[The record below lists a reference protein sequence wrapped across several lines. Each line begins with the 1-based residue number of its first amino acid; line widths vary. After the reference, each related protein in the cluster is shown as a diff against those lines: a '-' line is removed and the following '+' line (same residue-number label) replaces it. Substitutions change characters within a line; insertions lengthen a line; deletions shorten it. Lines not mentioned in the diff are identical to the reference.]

1 MFKMSEKFD
10 VIIVGAGPAGS
21 AAAYSLAKMGFN
33 VLMIERGKYPGAK
46 NVMGGRMYAY
56 ALNRL
61 IPEFWKEAPI
71 ERKVTREKL
80 TLQGEKASITLDFM
94 DEELRE
100 PPNSYTILR
109 GKFDQWFAGKAVEA
123 GATLVSSIR
132 VDDLIREN
140 NRITG
145 IVAGTDRIQANVVIA
160 ADGAV
165 SLLSEKAGL
174 KKFDVL
180 QFALGIKEIIE
191 LPEKTIEERFNL
203 ASGEGAAQLF
213 VGHCTKGIPGGGF
226 IYTNKT
232 SLSVGI
238 VVYINSLIE
247 KKIESHELIRE
258 FNTNPAVAALIE
270 GGKILEYSAH
280 VIPETSRSELFTDGM
295 LVVGDAGGLIVN
307 SGITLRGIDMA
318 IASGVAAAEAVKKA
332 AQENDFSKQSLSYYE
347 ELLKRDF
354 VLQDKETFKK
364 APEFLQNERLYTL
377 YPEFVCRLFH
387 RLVLVDGPK
396 KRAFDELLEESKGN
410 RIQMFL
416 DMLRGMRSL

>member
-80 TLQGEKASITLDFM
+80 TLQGEKASFTLDFM

>member
-1 MFKMSEKFD
+1 MSEKFD

-71 ERKVTREKL
+71 ERKVTHEKL

-100 PPNSYTILR
+100 PANSFTILR
-109 GKFDQWFAGKAVEA
+109 AKFDQWFAGKAVEA
-123 GATLVSSIR
+123 GATLVPGIR
-132 VDDLIREN
+132 VDDLIWEN

-307 SGITLRGIDMA
+307 NGITLRGIDMA

>member
-1 MFKMSEKFD
+1 MSEKFD

-80 TLQGEKASITLDFM
+80 TLQGEKASFTLDFM

-132 VDDLIREN
+132 VDDLIWEN

-416 DMLRGMRSL
+416 DMVRGMRSL

>member
-1 MFKMSEKFD
+1 MSEKFD
-10 VIIVGAGPAGS
+10 VIIVGAGPGGS
-21 AAAYSLAKMGFN
+21 AAAYSLAKMGFT
-33 VLMIERGKYPGAK
+33 VLLVERGKYPGAK

-71 ERKVTREKL
+71 ERKVTHEKL
-80 TLQGEKASITLDFM
+80 TLQGEKASFTLDFM

-123 GATLVSSIR
+123 GATLVPGIR

-140 NRITG
+140 NSITG

-258 FNTNPAVAALIE
+258 FNTNPAVAALIG

-318 IASGVAAAEAVKKA
+318 IASGVAAAETVKKA

-416 DMLRGMRSL
+416 DMVRGMRSL

>member
-1 MFKMSEKFD
+1 MSEKFD

-80 TLQGEKASITLDFM
+80 TLQGEKASFTLDFM
-94 DEELRE
+94 DEELGE

-132 VDDLIREN
+132 VDDLIWEN

-258 FNTNPAVAALIE
+258 FNTDPAVAALIE

-295 LVVGDAGGLIVN
+295 LVAGDAGGLIVN
-307 SGITLRGIDMA
+307 NGITLRGIDMA

-416 DMLRGMRSL
+416 DMVRGMRSL

>member
-1 MFKMSEKFD
+1 MSEKFD

-21 AAAYSLAKMGFN
+21 AAAYSLTRMGFN
-33 VLMIERGKYPGAK
+33 VLMVERGKYPGAK

-71 ERKVTREKL
+71 ERKVTHEKL
-80 TLQGEKASITLDFM
+80 TLQGEKASFTLDFM

-145 IVAGTDRIQANVVIA
+145 IVAGTDSIQANVVIA

-165 SLLSEKAGL
+165 SLLSEKARL

-258 FNTNPAVAALIE
+258 FNTNPTVAALIE

-416 DMLRGMRSL
+416 DMLKGMRSL

>member
-1 MFKMSEKFD
+1 MSEKFD

-61 IPEFWKEAPI
+61 IPEFWKEAPV
-71 ERKVTREKL
+71 ERKVILERL
-80 TLQGEKASITLDFM
+80 TLLGEKASFTLDFM

-100 PPNSYTILR
+100 PPNSFTILR
-109 GKFDQWFAGKAVEA
+109 AKFDQWFANKAVEA
-123 GATLVSSIR
+123 GATLVPGIR

-145 IVAGTDRIQANVVIA
+145 IVAGTDTIEANVVIA

-165 SLLSEKAGL
+165 SLLAEKAGL
-174 KKFDVL
+174 KKFDVK
-180 QFALGIKEIIE
+180 QFALGMKEIIE
-191 LPEKTIEERFNL
+191 LPEKTIEERFKL

-213 VGHCTKGIPGGGF
+213 VGKCTKKIPGGGF
-226 IYTNKT
+226 IYSNKT

-238 VVYINSLIE
+238 VVYIDSLIE
-247 KKIESHELIRE
+247 KRIESHELIRE

-295 LVVGDAGGLIVN
+295 LVAGDAGGLVVN
-307 SGITLRGIDMA
+307 NGITLRGMDMA

-332 AQENDFSKQSLSYYE
+332 AQKNDFSKESLSYYE

-364 APEFLQNERLYTL
+364 SPEFLQNERLYTL

-387 RLVLVDGPK
+387 RMVLVNGPK
-396 KRAFDELLEESKGN
+396 KRVFEELLDETRGK
-410 RIQMFL
+410 RTQMFL
-416 DMLRGMRSL
+416 DMLRGLRAI